1 MKSVK
6 QKITLTF
13 IVITIIYTGLL
24 MGSLQ
29 GMHAINTSYSDLID
43 RRVVI
48 QNNLQYILMHSQT
61 QALAIRG
68 HLISDELDNET
79 EFTTSAA
86 EIDKLVEETR
96 SMLTLEKYLEMLD
109 QIQNLNTQFNTEYE
123 NFLQKINNNATQE
136 EKFEYWQTILL
147 PIGVELREVAQV
159 FAQDTI
165 NIMFEEAGKNHDSAM
180 SITKTTLVVAT
191 IVFIVILIVSIY
203 ISRSI
208 ARPIERVTKATQTM
222 ANGDLTLEPVEVK
235 TKDELNT
242 LATTFNQMVINL
254 RQLFQNV
261 SYSSERLAASSEEL
275 MASAEETARS
285 TELVTNSIQEVATGS
300 KAQEAHIEENK
311 RALEEMTIGVT
322 RVAEATSA
330 VSEISNEAMKV
341 SQSGRES
348 ILQVIT
354 QMEQINDSTNQ
365 TADVIGALEQRSAKI
380 ASIVNVI
387 TDISDQTNL
396 LALNAAIEAARAGE
410 HGKGFAV
417 VADEVKKLA
426 EQSRQSAEDIT
437 GLISE
442 IQNDT
447 SKAVTSMKKGAED
460 VALGLNVV
468 TEAGEGFENINN
480 SVVSMAT
487 QIMEITAVSEQMS
500 ASAEQLLASMEQ
512 ILVLSQN
519 AAANSENVAAA
530 SEEQL
535 AVMQEVNSSVNELTQ
550 LAESLRNEVSTFK
563 I

>member
-6 QKITLTF
+6 LKITMVLT
-13 IVITIIYTGLL
+13 VITIIYTFILASAL
-24 MGSLQ
+24 MG
-29 GMHAINTSYSDLID
+29 MNTINSSYSDLVD

-48 QNNLQYILMHSQT
+48 QNNLQEILMHSQT

-68 HLISDELDNET
+68 HLISEELENEAQFI
-79 EFTTSAA
+79 EAKNG
-86 EIDKLVEETR
+86 IDQLVEDTR
-96 SMLTLEKYLEMLD
+96 KMLSIEQYVKMLD
-109 QIQNLNTQFNTEYE
+109 EIQNLNTQFDAEYQK
-123 NFLQKINNNATQE
+123 FLQEIENNATQE
-136 EKFEYWQTILL
+136 DKFTYWQTILL
-147 PIGVELREVAQV
+147 PIGVELREVSEV
-159 FAQDTI
+159 FAQETI
-165 NIMFEEAGKNHDSAM
+165 NIMFEEAAKNQERAE
-180 SITKTTLVVAT
+180 SITRMTIIVASV
-191 IVFIVILIVSIY
+191 VFIIVIISSILISN
-203 ISRSI
+203 SI
-208 ARPIERVTKATQTM
+208 ARPIQRITKATQVM

-235 TKDELNT
+235 TKDELHT
-242 LATTFNQMVINL
+242 LATAFNQMVVNL
-254 RQLFQNV
+254 RQLLQSV
-261 SYSSERLAASSEEL
+261 VHSSERLAASSEEL

-285 TELVTNSIQEVATGS
+285 TEQVTHSIQEVASGS
-300 KAQEAHIEENK
+300 KAQESHIEENK

-322 RVAEATSA
+322 RVAEATTT
-330 VSEISNEAMKV
+330 VSEISEEAMKV

-348 ILQVIT
+348 ITQVIT
-354 QMEQINDSTNQ
+354 QMKQINQSTNE
-365 TADVIGALEQRSAKI
+365 TADVISALDQRSAEI

-417 VADEVKKLA
+417 VADEVRTLA
-426 EQSRQSAEDIT
+426 EQSKRSADDIT
-437 GLISE
+437 GLILE
-442 IQNDT
+442 IQKDT
-447 SKAVTSMKKGAED
+447 SKAVTSMKKGADD

-468 TEAGEGFENINN
+468 TEAGEGFENINH

-512 ILVLSQN
+512 ILLLSQN

-535 AVMQEVNSSVNELTQ
+535 AVMQEVNSSVNELSQ
-550 LAESLRNEVSTFK
+550 LAETLRNDVSTFK

>member
-6 QKITLTF
+6 QKITLAF

-48 QNNLQYILMHSQT
+48 QNNLQYILLHSQA
-61 QALAIRG
+61 QDLAIRG
-68 HLISDELDNET
+68 HLISEEMDNET
-79 EFTTSAA
+79 EFTTSTAA
-86 EIDKLVEETR
+86 IDKIIEETR
-96 SMLTLEKYLEMLD
+96 TMITLEKHLEMLD
-109 QIQNLNTQFNTEYE
+109 EIQSINAQINTEYQK
-123 NFLQKINNNATQE
+123 FLQEIGDNATQE
-136 EKFEYWQTILL
+136 EKFDYWQTILL
-147 PIGVELREVAQV
+147 PIGLELRNVAQV
-159 FAQDTI
+159 FTQDTV
-165 NIMFEEAGKNHDSAM
+165 NIMYEEAAKNKDVAM

-242 LATTFNQMVINL
+242 LATSFNQMVINL

-261 SYSSERLAASSEEL
+261 SYTSERLAASSEEL

-354 QMEQINDSTNQ
+354 QMEQINGSTNQ
-365 TADVIGALEQRSAKI
+365 TADVIGALEQRSAEI

-447 SKAVTSMKKGAED
+447 AKAVTSMKKGAED

-468 TEAGEGFENINN
+468 TEAGEGFENINH

-519 AAANSENVAAA
+519 AAANSGNVAAA

>member
-447 SKAVTSMKKGAED
+447 AKAVTSMKKGAED